1 VNRMLPRGS
10 CFRLSFRPSF
20 KQWLIREKYLQ
31 SPIDNF
37 PGRLPLLICARMLT
51 ARRMETACGS
61 SMASRAAAAA
71 AFGTWFTM
79 R

>member
-1 VNRMLPRGS
+1 MLPRGS

-37 PGRLPLLICARMLT
+37 PGRLPLLPM
-51 ARRMETACGS
+51 
-61 SMASRAAAAA
+61 RANALGAQDGNGVRTLDGQPRQTGFSEAQPN
-71 AFGTWFTM
+71 FG
-79 R
+79 